1 MLTLNDQVLDS
12 FTKLLGGE
20 HVIVRN
26 EPLDLASQATYS
38 TQNRVRAILRPADV
52 EQVSGCL
59 RLAQELKVPLYP
71 ISGGKNWGYGSRVP
85 TGGDSLILDLGR
97 LNRILDYSEE
107 LGTVTVEAGV
117 SFAQLEHFLDENK
130 SQRFMSAPGTTPAA
144 SVVGNALER
153 GWGFG
158 PYSDRFD
165 FMCGMQVVLPEGEV
179 VETGLER
186 FAGSKS
192 ARIFRWGVGP
202 WFDGMFTQS
211 NLGVVTRMTI
221 FLAPKPTHFVS
232 FLYRLHDLDHFAPLM
247 DQLREL
253 KMRGILR
260 TNFKVQNFYR
270 KMMDKGAYPWAEAN
284 NQWCFTPEVEER
296 KKRELAIGTW
306 NGAGALYCWSAA
318 QASAERELVEQ
329 AIRPHLETIL
339 FLDQDTLERKDQLR
353 DQVKASTG
361 YDLDAC
367 LHRYYV
373 NTRFIGVDKGLGV
386 GGAYW
391 RKRSAMPAQPDLD
404 QDQVGFI
411 WVDPILPFRG
421 REVQEATELAGGVM
435 SKHGFDPN
443 LGLNCVT
450 ERSIFMTAAI
460 IYDREVEGDDARAID
475 CAQDLTRTMMGA
487 GYTLGRLTTFN
498 MNILEQA
505 DAGSLKL
512 QKTIKDALDPGHIL
526 APGRYEI

>member
-12 FTKLLGGE
+12 FISILGGD
-20 HVIVRN
+20 HVVV
-26 EPLDLASQATYS
+26 ETAALDLASQATYS

-52 EQVSGCL
+52 EQVSACL
-59 RLAQELKVPLYP
+59 RLAQQLKVPLYP
-71 ISGGKNWGYGSRVP
+71 ISAGKNWGYGSRVP
-85 TGGDSLILDLGR
+85 TGSDSLLLDLSR
-97 LNRILDYSEE
+97 LNRIVDFSEE
-107 LGTVTVEAGV
+107 MGTVTVEAGV
-117 SFAQLEHFLDENK
+117 TFAQLEHFLEQQN

-144 SVVGNALER
+144 SVIGNALER

-165 FMCGMQVVLPEGEV
+165 FMCGMQVVLPQGQIA
-179 VETGLER
+179 ETGLER
-186 FAGSKS
+186 FAGSRS
-192 ARIFRWGVGP
+192 ARTFRWGVGP

-232 FLYRLHDLDHFAPLM
+232 FLYRLSDVAHFAPLM
-247 DQLREL
+247 DNLREL

-270 KMMDKGAYPWAEAN
+270 KMMDRGAYPWEEAGG
-284 NQWCFTPEVEER
+284 QWCFTPEVEER
-296 KKRELAIGTW
+296 KKKELAVGTW
-306 NGAGALYCWSAA
+306 NGAGALYCWSDA
-318 QASAERELVEQ
+318 QAAAERDLVEE
-329 AIRPHLETIL
+329 AVRPYIDSIL
-339 FLDQDTLERKDQLR
+339 FLDRDTLERKEELR
-353 DQVKASTG
+353 DQVKERTG
-361 YDLDAC
+361 YNLDSC

-391 RKRSAMPAQPDLD
+391 RKRTPMPESPDLD
-404 QDQVGFI
+404 NDRVGFI

-421 REVQEATELAGGVM
+421 RDVHEATDLAGGVM

-460 IYDREVEGDDARAID
+460 IYDRDVAGDDERAMG
-475 CAQDLTRTMMGA
+475 CAQDLTQTMMKA

-505 DAGSLKL
+505 DAGSLGL
-512 QKTIKDALDPGHIL
+512 QKTIKDVLDPGHIL